1 MADAATALRKLQ
13 SGQALTDAERRL
25 LGISAPA
32 SAPAAPATPA
42 VTPAKPTALQGLKND
57 SAKTATP
64 APIVDEKTKA
74 DSARAAAPAS
84 TGPAV
89 DPTKTAYTDLTAAQ
103 RAAMTSSEKTDYIQ
117 AARETQMSASAS
129 TRANSDPMLNPTVR
143 PEAPQDEP
151 GFIKYYAWVG
161 GAGSG
166 SWRLYKQNELS
177 ASPDQLRSAQERSQG
192 GKTQATFGSAV
203 GANTLSGTSTG
214 GGVTGGGGTGGGGT
228 GGGRTGGGGGTG
240 GGGTGGGGTGGGGTG
255 GGTGGS
261 GNVTGQ
267 PTTNIDVIKAA
278 LRGLGFTSA
287 ILDSST
293 AFLNNL
299 LKEGLDQ
306 DNVLEVFLNSK
317 DYTLKSGVKIDS
329 PFYAEYGFL
338 NEGLVVPK
346 SASELFNAVEGYKE
360 VIDKYSL
367 SKKFLEKDAL
377 KQYTKNNVTAKDLAE
392 RANVATLK
400 SVNQDPAYV
409 EALQRLGFIAT
420 AADLKDFFMD
430 PKIGQEQLNI
440 NRTTGAFAAEAV
452 RRARSGIQFNS
463 ERFRSIAQTMVE
475 KGITETGAAS
485 LAAQG
490 FENIAAQLGT
500 TTKLSGMYE
509 TQRAATAG
517 QIQQELET
525 EEFGGLESERRKR
538 LREQEIRAFQ
548 GSAGTTSSS
557 LRGSNVLGI
566 I

>member
-1 MADAATALRKLQ
+1 MAVNRETMQIDGGGAELD
-13 SGQALTDAERRL
+13 GQALID
-25 LGISAPA
+25 
-32 SAPAAPATPA
+32 A
-42 VTPAKPTALQGLKND
+42 VTRQQVAAGIKSTD
-57 SAKTATP
+57 R
-64 APIVDEKTKA
+64 
-74 DSARAAAPAS
+74 SARI
-84 TGPAV
+84 GNE
-89 DPTKTAYTDLTAAQ
+89 TAAQ
-103 RAAMTSSEKTDYIQ
+103 ANARITAGYKAQPQPELTVEGKAAGATIEF
-117 AARETQMSASAS
+117 
-129 TRANSDPMLNPTVR
+129 VR
-143 PEAPQDEP
+143 T
-151 GFIKYYAWVG
+151 
-161 GAGSG
+161 GAGGVGTYKEVFPIGAPIPAQRTTTSG
-166 SWRLYKQNELS
+166 NVFNQQGTLVSGTG
-177 ASPDQLRSAQERSQG
+177 LRTGAG
-192 GKTQATFGSAV
+192 GKTVMTTVDNADGSKTV
-203 GANTLSGTSTG
+203 TYTDGTSTIVPKSV
-214 GGVTGGGGTGGGGT
+214 VTPT
-228 GGGRTGGGGGTG
+228 
-240 GGGTGGGGTGGGGTG
+240 
-255 GGTGGS
+255 
-261 GNVTGQ
+261 NPAVVTPTDTSGQ

-409 EALQRLGFIAT
+409 EALQKLGFIAT

-463 ERFRSIAQTMVE
+463 ERFKSLAQTMVE
-475 KGITETGAAS
+475 KGISESGAAT

-500 TTKLSGMYE
+500 TTKLSGIYE
-509 TQRAATAG
+509 TQRAATSG

-538 LREQEIRAFQ
+538 LREQELRAFQ

>member
-1 MADAATALRKLQ
+1 MA
-13 SGQALTDAERRL
+13 RRDRDMP
-25 LGISAPA
+25 GGTNTPA
-32 SAPAAPATPA
+32 SFSTVDERTKAQAMRAAAPAAPAP
-42 VTPAKPTALQGLKND
+42 VTSTRSGITAQAGTRLAETLAAQNAARVIRDAAFANKPTED
-57 SAKTATP
+57 P
-64 APIVDEKTKA
+64 
-74 DSARAAAPAS
+74 
-84 TGPAV
+84 GPGN
-89 DPTKTAYTDLTAAQ
+89 
-103 RAAMTSSEKTDYIQ
+103 R
-117 AARETQMSASAS
+117 
-129 TRANSDPMLNPTVR
+129 
-143 PEAPQDEP
+143 
-151 GFIKYYAWVG
+151 WV
-161 GAGSG
+161 
-166 SWRLYKQNELS
+166 W
-177 ASPDQLRSAQERSQG
+177 QERNQTWARVFFGDG
-192 GKTQATFGSAV
+192 GGFGS
-203 GANTLSGTSTG
+203 
-214 GGVTGGGGTGGGGT
+214 
-228 GGGRTGGGGGTG
+228 GGGTG

-409 EALQRLGFIAT
+409 EALQKLGFIAT

-463 ERFRSIAQTMVE
+463 ERFKSLAQTMVE
-475 KGITETGAAS
+475 KGISESGAAT

-500 TTKLSGMYE
+500 TTKLSGIYE
-509 TQRAATAG
+509 TQRAATSG

-538 LREQEIRAFQ
+538 LREQELRAFQ

>member
-1 MADAATALRKLQ
+1 MPGGTN
-13 SGQALTDAERRL
+13 T
-25 LGISAPA
+25 PA
-32 SAPAAPATPA
+32 SFSTVDERTKAQAMR
-42 VTPAKPTALQGLKND
+42 
-57 SAKTATP
+57 TATP
-64 APIVDEKTKA
+64 TNVT
-74 DSARAAAPAS
+74 S
-84 TGPAV
+84 TRSGI
-89 DPTKTAYTDLTAAQ
+89 TAQAGTRLAETLAAQ
-103 RAAMTSSEKTDYIQ
+103 NVARIARDAAF
-117 AARETQMSASAS
+117 
-129 TRANSDPMLNPTVR
+129 ANKPTEDPG
-143 PEAPQDEP
+143 P
-151 GFIKYYAWVG
+151 GNRWV
-161 GAGSG
+161 
-166 SWRLYKQNELS
+166 W
-177 ASPDQLRSAQERSQG
+177 QERNQTWARVVFGDG
-192 GKTQATFGSAV
+192 GGFAA
-203 GANTLSGTSTG
+203 G
-214 GGVTGGGGTGGGGT
+214 GGVTGGGNTGGGN
-228 GGGRTGGGGGTG
+228 
-240 GGGTGGGGTGGGGTG
+240 
-255 GGTGGS
+255 TGGS

-267 PTTNIDVIKAA
+267 PTNNIDVIKAA

-463 ERFRSIAQTMVE
+463 ERFKSLAQTMVE
-475 KGITETGAAS
+475 KGISESGAAT

-500 TTKLSGMYE
+500 TTKLSGIYE
-509 TQRAATAG
+509 TQRAATSG

-538 LREQEIRAFQ
+538 LREQELRAFQ